1 MLKVILIELLALSL
15 VIAFL
20 LYVFGYILSPLADL
34 ILVPEGE
41 SIKLI
46 RASKVLFWGA
56 AGSIIASIFIATGVI
71 KKELSLI
78 VCAVSAGILL
88 LITFASMLWTSIFF
102 FAVK

>member
-1 MLKVILIELLALSL
+1 MLSI
-15 VIAFL
+15 VIALL
-20 LYVFGYILSPLADL
+20 LYVFGYIFSPLADL
-34 ILVPEGE
+34 ISVPERD

-56 AGSIIASIFIATGVI
+56 AGSIIAAIFIATGII
-71 KKELSLI
+71 KKELAPM

-88 LITFASMLWTSIFF
+88 LITFASLLWTSLFF